1 MQERTDMSTGDD
13 GFTQL
18 VTHARRMTSNR
29 SVLGITGAP
38 GAGKSTLGSM
48 LADALGDLAVVVGM
62 DGFHHTNEELVRLG
76 RRDRKGAP
84 DTFDVHGYLALLTR
98 LRDDSVDVYA
108 PAYQRGIGHSI
119 SGATR
124 IPTTTP
130 LVITEGNYLLLDNGP
145 WAQVRSLLDECWFVE
160 VDNSLRVERLI
171 ARHVESGKEPEGAR
185 DWTLG
190 PDQANAELVAHT
202 RNRADRVVTLP

>member
-1 MQERTDMSTGDD
+1 MQSHSPGDNSAQQLIEDARAMTGRRTI
-13 GFTQL
+13 
-18 VTHARRMTSNR
+18 
-29 SVLGITGAP
+29 LGITGAP

-48 LADALGDLAVVVGM
+48 LANALGDQAVVVGM

-98 LRDDSVDVYA
+98 LRDDSVDIYA
-108 PAYQRGIGHSI
+108 PVYQRGIGHSI

-130 LVITEGNYLLLDNGP
+130 LVITEGNYLLLDDGP

-160 VDNSLRVERLI
+160 VDDSLRIERLI
-171 ARHVESGKEPEGAR
+171 ARHIESGKEPEAAR

-190 PDQANAELVAHT
+190 PDQVNAELVAHS
-202 RNRADRVVTLP
+202 RNKADRVITLP

>member
-1 MQERTDMSTGDD
+1 MSTGDD

-48 LADALGDLAVVVGM
+48 LADALGEQAVVVGM
-62 DGFHHTNEELVRLG
+62 DGYHHTNEELVRLG

-84 DTFDVHGYLALLTR
+84 DTFDVHGYIALLDR
-98 LRDDSVDVYA
+98 LRHSTVDIYA
-108 PAYQRGIGHSI
+108 PVYQRGIGHSI

-124 IPTTTP
+124 IPATTP
-130 LVITEGNYLLLDNGP
+130 LVITEGNYLLHDGP
-145 WAQVRSLLDECWFVE
+145 WAGIRDLLDECWYVE
-160 VDNSLRVERLI
+160 VADELRVERLI
-171 ARHVESGKEPEGAR
+171 ARHIESGKEPQAAR

-190 PDQANAELVAHT
+190 PDQANAELVA
-202 RNRADRVVTLP
+202 RSRQRADRIIRLP